1 MAIDLQLLK
10 EMFGKKSEEGGGED
24 EMFGQNPEEERMN
37 EMATDLRQLKN
48 MLRKMPTEERMLSVP
63 PCRCRVFIVLI

>member
-10 EMFGKKSEEGGGED
+10 EMFGKKPEEGGGED
-24 EMFGQNPEEERMN
+24 EMFGKNPEEERMN
-37 EMATDLRQLKN
+37 EMATDLRQVKN

-63 PCRCRVFIVLI
+63 HCRCSVFIVLI